1 MRNFMVGKEVYK
13 RNCFIRTQIR
23 TGGNEYF
30 KINRQLKE
38 RYRFVIIVLNRKR

>member
-1 MRNFMVGKEVYK
+1 MRNFIVGKEVYDLGPDK
-13 RNCFIRTQIR
+13 TISFR
-23 TGGNEYF
+23 TGGKEYF